1 MAHYADE
8 YTFRELLN
16 AWEEGEVLVRTRSS
30 RRAVTDW
37 DGSKQSFQGI
47 SCSNMLQSIPTPSV
61 ALLRKVL
68 PMILLLEIAEKHP
81 KRMAHIAVACVF
93 LCLLKC
99 FLWPRLPTLR
109 KLWSTSHVGSSM
121 NPVAAMLKSAVASRH
136 EDSALIHRIRAA
148 CVADAGGSRFC
159 PLRWSGKLRLQMQEF
174 FRKLL
179 MLFPKPP
186 MAVIRKVALAIPF
199 LESAVDQPRRMVR
212 VAVITGI
219 VCFCLWSSRLIL
231 CKLRLPSCRCSSKLI
246 YVGFVLAAMGLWSTR
261 DVSFSEQLFSE
272 KTFAL
277 SPEQP
282 VSEQLFSEKAELLP
296 GQQDILDDI
305 AKVHPEF
312 SFSDSPSEQC
322 SYSSDLADAVPAF
335 EEHYIQESGESAM
348 LMAYSVSIAIVVYGL
363 GGLVSFVSWRRHN
376 LTSFAEILPES
387 ELVHS
392 AILRSPTS
400 ILPVVLWA
408 STVILQAGAI
418 FISAVAGALSWTLA
432 TMVHP
437 LLFAIEWCASSMDR
451 SWAMDEFA
459 GGCIFPSV
467 GSQLT
472 QDVSISGSCPS
483 RSLQQGCA
491 TKRASVDADSRKKQK
506 TDGFLSMS
514 VVRNDDDL
522 KKAAEIECDV
532 ACSPRKCAKHM
543 ATNEPK
549 RATHMSPEDAEIV
562 AVANADD
569 VAVVGMQTSSSKEI
583 LSITRISLLQQ
594 LRKLVETNTKAILV
608 ESAYSASPGSSVLQ
622 RIKKLIDM
630 KRKVQNRVQ
639 SVGQKR
645 LGSNARRHLVTKSC
659 GRSLKRAYFSGIS
672 LPMALLQ
679 VAPIGSGRQLR
690 RH

>member
-8 YTFRELLN
+8 YTFRELFN
-16 AWEEGEVLVRTRSS
+16 AWEEGEVLVPTRSS
-30 RRAVTDW
+30 RRSITEW
-37 DGSKQSFQGI
+37 DGSKQSSQGI
-47 SCSNMLQSIPTPSV
+47 SCSSMLQSIPTPSV

-121 NPVAAMLKSAVASRH
+121 NPVVAMLKSAVASRH

-148 CVADAGGSRFC
+148 CVADAGGSRSC
-159 PLRWSGKLRLQMQEF
+159 PLRLSGKLRLQMPGI

-186 MAVIRKVALAIPF
+186 MAVIRKVALVIPF

-219 VCFCLWSSRLIL
+219 FCFCLWSSRLIL
-231 CKLRLPSCRCSSKLI
+231 CKLRSPSCRCSSKLI

-261 DVSFSEQLFSE
+261 DVSFPEQLFSE
-272 KTFAL
+272 KTFAI

-335 EEHYIQESGESAM
+335 EESGESAM
-348 LMAYSVSIAIVVYGL
+348 LMAYSVSIAVVVYGL
-363 GGLVSFVSWRRHN
+363 GGLVSLVSWRRHN
-376 LTSFAEILPES
+376 LASFAEIRPES

-400 ILPVVLWA
+400 ILPFVLWA
-408 STVILQAGAI
+408 CTVILQAGAI

-437 LLFAIEWCASSMDR
+437 VLVAIEWCASSMDR

-483 RSLQQGCA
+483 RSLQLGCA

-506 TDGFLSMS
+506 IDGFLSIS
-514 VVRNDDDL
+514 VVCNYDDL
-522 KKAAEIECDV
+522 KKIAEIECDV

-543 ATNEPK
+543 ATNESK
-549 RATHMSPEDAEIV
+549 HATHMSPEDAEIV

-594 LRKLVETNTKAILV
+594 LRKLVETKTKAIHV
-608 ESAYSASPGSSVLQ
+608 ESANSASPGSSVLQ
-622 RIKKLIDM
+622 RMKKLIDM
-630 KRKVQNRVQ
+630 KRKVQNRVK

-645 LGSNARRHLVTKSC
+645 LGSNERRHLVTKSY
-659 GRSLKRAYFSGIS
+659 GRSLKRAYFSGTS

-679 VAPIGSGRQLR
+679 VASIGSGRQLR